1 MERTMQFGR
10 ALRILLGL
18 SLLLVASAKA
28 LSIDGTGFSSTLIA
42 PGRAEVAL
50 PALPFWGKVILV
62 ATLMAVGIVVSR
74 RRAKLR

>member
-1 MERTMQFGR
+1 MRFGR

-42 PGRAEVAL
+42 PGPAEVAL
-50 PALPFWGKVILV
+50 PTLPFWGKVILV
-62 ATLMAVGIVVSR
+62 AALMAVGVIVSR

>member
-1 MERTMQFGR
+1 MRKGDYAGWRIPLCYVGFAVERTMQFGR

-50 PALPFWGKVILV
+50 PALV
-62 ATLMAVGIVVSR
+62 ATSP
-74 RRAKLR
+74 RRA